1 LYPALEKLPE
11 EDAVKKMLLGGM
23 LIAAIATPGLAAEF
37 YIVQDSGTKHC
48 TIVDKRPTVK
58 TTTVVGGD
66 KVYTT
71 REEATTA
78 MKTVK
83 VCHD

>member
-1 LYPALEKLPE
+1 MKKLIAGAVLFAAFAGPAL
-11 EDAVKKMLLGGM
+11 
-23 LIAAIATPGLAAEF
+23 AADY
-37 YIVQDSGTKHC
+37 YIVQDSGTKKC
-48 TIVDKRPTVK
+48 SIVDKRPTVT

-71 REEATTA
+71 REEASTA

-83 VCHD
+83 VCQGM